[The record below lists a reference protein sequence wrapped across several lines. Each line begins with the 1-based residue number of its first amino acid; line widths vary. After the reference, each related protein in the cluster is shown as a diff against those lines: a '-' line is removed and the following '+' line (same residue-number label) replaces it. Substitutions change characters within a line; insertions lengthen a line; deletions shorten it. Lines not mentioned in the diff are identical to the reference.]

1 MADED
6 EAFSVIGERL
16 IHDGGGLLVVPQQWT
31 LLDLYVSVAVK
42 YPRCLSS
49 SINSGL
55 VSTMLSL
62 LEGYT
67 EIPKPYNKIRIPAH
81 RIMSFL
87 YLLTKQCTKDQVSD
101 VLSDNTSPIR
111 SRSWTPWDPLILLE
125 GLWNL
130 LIRHMLIRLLTIFLH
145 WLLTSPCAS
154 AGRKDGC
161 ISHSLVVKSVEN

>member
-87 YLLTKQCTKDQVSD
+87 YLLTKQCTKDQIKELDTLGSFDIVRRI
-101 VLSDNTSPIR
+101 VESPYPTYAY
-111 SRSWTPWDPLILLE
+111 SVAHDILALAADQS
-125 GLWNL
+125 LR
-130 LIRHMLIRLLTIFLH
+130 I
-145 WLLTSPCAS
+145 
-154 AGRKDGC
+154 GRKKRR
-161 ISHSLVVKSVEN
+161 LY